1 MSISIP
7 VYSISISR
15 ELFLLVVPIDRYGD
29 FFRLRV
35 FFLGGK
41 SWGALGRSILRD
53 RGTYPYKLKHGWIP
67 KVDFFLKSQA
77 LAFLASIF
85 IFLGRRFVFLGGWME
100 RVLNLGFWE
109 IFLFHTHDASRH
121 QDDMITFLVG
131 NTYKPLHL
139 LPVCWVGGGRSNTIL
154 YIVHSGYVSKVWN
167 LQKMPPKNSLM
178 FFQIHPNI

>member
-154 YIVHSGYVSKVWN
+154 YIVHSGYVSKV
-167 LQKMPPKNSLM
+167 
-178 FFQIHPNI
+178 

>member
-53 RGTYPYKLKHGWIP
+53 GGIYPHKLKHGWIP
-67 KVDFFLKSQA
+67 KVEFFLKSQT

-85 IFLGRRFVFLGGWME
+85 IFLGCRFVFLGGWMDGWSGF
-100 RVLNLGFWE
+100 LTSDFWE
-109 IFLFHTHDASRH
+109 IFLSHTHDASRH
-121 QDDMITFLVG
+121 QDDMITFFSREYL
-131 NTYKPLHL
+131 
-139 LPVCWVGGGRSNTIL
+139 
-154 YIVHSGYVSKVWN
+154 
-167 LQKMPPKNSLM
+167 
-178 FFQIHPNI
+178 